1 MRGHVPP
8 GARGGGGRA
17 RRRRRVSLVDVA
29 RFFHLRDAL
38 RRRAVLHRW
47 CRESGRPGFGNRGF
61 FICDV
66 ARNVLRDPA
75 RILDIDRYGRRR
87 GLPAARARDPPL
99 LPRRW
104 PSSRSRKPSSSSE
117 DVSPAGARGAAVFPF
132 DRFLPFRVSMCAL
145 ASLSSDQLD
154 PRSFSRRRFSSCFF
168 ADSPRPPELKN
179 GSSFSDATSGAS
191 AGSEDH
197 SRRPNSPSL
206 GLVRVRSQR
215 ESHRYGGRVRAFN
228 AHKTR
233 AFRGTSA
240 KTRRRVQ
247 NRENARRV
255 IKYTD
260 PGKVEVF

>member
-1 MRGHVPP
+1 MSASAALG
-8 GARGGGGRA
+8 GADACADTSPQAPAAAAGRA

-29 RFFHLRDAL
+29 RFSIFATLFVAAPFSIDGGPSA
-38 RRRAVLHRW
+38 RAR
-47 CRESGRPGFGNRGF
+47 RPGFGNRGF

-87 GLPAARARDPPL
+87 GLPAAARAI
-99 LPRRW
+99 RR
-104 PSSRSRKPSSSSE
+104 RFFRAGGRVEQGRKPSSSSE
-117 DVSPAGARGAAVFPF
+117 DVSPAEPAARRCSRF
-132 DRFLPFRVSMCAL
+132 DRCFLPFRVSMCAL

-206 GLVRVRSQR
+206 GLVRVRSRR
-215 ESHRYGGRVRAFN
+215 ESHRYGR
-228 AHKTR
+228 TR
-233 AFRGTSA
+233 QSF
-240 KTRRRVQ
+240 
-247 NRENARRV
+247 
-255 IKYTD
+255 
-260 PGKVEVF
+260 